1 MTDEFMNE
9 NQIWETAR
17 GFQERIADEIPNPG
31 DMLGVTAVILTNM
44 LVAGVM
50 AGLNP
55 EIVSAML
62 ESIQQDVNNAL
73 NTISVAEADNVEIC
87 AEK

>member
-17 GFQERIADEIPNPG
+17 GFHERMADEIPNPG

-55 EIVSAML
+55 DIVSAML

-73 NTISVAEADNVEIC
+73 NTISVTEADNASVQ
-87 AEK
+87 